1 VIDSV
6 IAGKTN
12 SFVTEYCDQLFAEIR
27 QLQRITLI
35 CGRGERIAIED
46 SQLPR
51 ASTAHSDK

>member
-12 SFVTEYCDQLFAEIR
+12 SFVTEYCDQLFAGIR

-35 CGRGERIAIED
+35 CGRVARIAIED

-51 ASTAHSDK
+51 ASTVHSNK